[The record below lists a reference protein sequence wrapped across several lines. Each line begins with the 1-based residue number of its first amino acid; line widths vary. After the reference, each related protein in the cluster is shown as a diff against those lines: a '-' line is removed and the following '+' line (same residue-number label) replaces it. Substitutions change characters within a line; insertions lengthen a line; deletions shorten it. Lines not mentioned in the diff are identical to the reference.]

1 MLEIKREEKHLLGLK
16 AVSAFLQTSKMFWI
30 QVCGMISHARESEVT
45 FGLNLH
51 QLLRDLWKHSG
62 KYANVAFP
70 IQYKECY
77 HGSQGMKFPSEHYHS
92 LERCCSVAY
101 GWRWVIFLV
110 SSILTI
116 KHIMRKRERG
126 IEFSLCY
133 QSFNTWEQNRWVNL
147 NMWFSFLPVSEKWL
161 FLETDISSDIHKI
174 RAFLS
179 YFMIESKCNPLGLSG
194 RLSQILQGTF
204 RLWTESE
211 MSTTQT
217 Y

>member
-1 MLEIKREEKHLLGLK
+1 MPLSVWGQQHLCLGEERAVLGNNSKPKKKEQGKKWSSWSEDWHSVVMLKIKREEKHLLGLK
-16 AVSAFLQTSKMFWI
+16 AVSAFLQTSKMLWI

-70 IQYKECY
+70 IQYKECC
-77 HGSQGMKFPSEHYHS
+77 HGSQGMKFPLEHYHS

-116 KHIMRKRERG
+116 KHIMRERERG

-133 QSFNTWEQNRWVNL
+133 QSFNTCEQNRWVN
-147 NMWFSFLPVSEKWL
+147 
-161 FLETDISSDIHKI
+161 
-174 RAFLS
+174 
-179 YFMIESKCNPLGLSG
+179 
-194 RLSQILQGTF
+194 
-204 RLWTESE
+204 
-211 MSTTQT
+211 
-217 Y
+217 